1 VNDMPRSDGLSK
13 VSSRDRRTLAK
24 AFATSG
30 MILKRAYDVYIEDAE
45 GMRYLDMTAGG
56 TTAIGYGHPE
66 LAKALAA
73 QISKGVDHVDRR
85 NAVSEIAIELAEEV
99 RRFLPP
105 RLSRGKVVFGHS
117 GSDIVEKAIRLV
129 RFANSRPMMV
139 SYYSA
144 HHGANATALS
154 ASPTLK
160 EMGTNPIAQFFS
172 LPGFLHVPF
181 PDPYRPWSGDG
192 SNVGRDSL
200 AFLERLLTSVVSPGM
215 VAGVIVEPIL
225 SYGGNV
231 VPPEGY
237 FQELA
242 RLCKEKDIP
251 LVDDEVLTGIGK
263 TGRMLAMEHW
273 EVCPDV
279 VCLGKA
285 LSGPLPLAMLVAE
298 EGLADR
304 WESKDYVGVSKDA
317 YPLGCAAAIAILRI
331 VDDERLVQNAERVGR
346 YLSRR
351 LEDLVHDTKIRG
363 EVRGKGLMMAV
374 DLVRSEESRAPDTA
388 LARSMVS
395 KARDL
400 GLIVGLIGPS
410 ENIIRFLPSLTVRE
424 EHVDSAVETLGRA
437 YRASK

>member
-1 VNDMPRSDGLSK
+1 MPRSDGLSK
-13 VSSRDRRTLAK
+13 VAGRDRRTLAK
-24 AFATSG
+24 AFASSG
-30 MILKRAYDVYIEDAE
+30 MVLKRAYDVYIEDAE
-45 GMRYLDMTAGG
+45 GTRYLDMTAGG

-66 LAKALAA
+66 LAKALTA
-73 QISKGVDHVDRR
+73 QISKGIDHVDRR
-85 NAVSEIAIELAEEV
+85 NAVSEIAVELAEAA
-99 RRFLPP
+99 RKFLPP
-105 RLSRGKVVFGHS
+105 RLSHGKVVFGHS

-172 LPGFLHVPF
+172 VPGFLHVPF
-181 PDPYRPWSGDG
+181 PDPYRPWCGDG

-242 RLCKEKDIP
+242 RLCKEKDVP

-273 EVCPDV
+273 DVCPDV

-331 VDDERLVQNAERVGR
+331 VDDERLVQNADKVGR

-351 LEDLVHDTKIRG
+351 LQDLVHDAKIRG

-374 DLVRSEESRAPDTA
+374 DLVRSEEGRAPDTA
-388 LARSMVS
+388 LARSVVAG
-395 KARDL
+395 ARKL

-424 EHVDSAVETLGRA
+424 EHVDSAVETLGTA
-437 YRASK
+437 YKASK

>member
-1 VNDMPRSDGLSK
+1 MPRSDGLSK
-13 VSSRDRRTLAK
+13 VASRDRRTLAK
-24 AFATSG
+24 AFASSG
-30 MILKRAYDVYIEDAE
+30 TVLKRAYDVYIEDAE
-45 GMRYLDMTAGG
+45 GTRYLDMTAGG

-66 LAKALAA
+66 LAKALTA

-85 NAVSEIAIELAEEV
+85 NAVSEIAIELAEEA
-99 RRFLPP
+99 RKFLPP
-105 RLSRGKVVFGHS
+105 RLSHGKVVFGHS

-172 LPGFLHVPF
+172 VPGFLHVPF
-181 PDPYRPWSGDG
+181 PDAYRPWCGDG
-192 SNVGRDSL
+192 SDVGRDSL

-237 FQELA
+237 FQDLA
-242 RLCKEKDIP
+242 RLCKEKDVP

-273 EVCPDV
+273 DVCPDV

-317 YPLGCAAAIAILRI
+317 YPLGCAAAIAILRV
-331 VDDERLVQNAERVGR
+331 VDDERLVQNADRVGR

-351 LEDLVHDTKIRG
+351 LQDLVHDAKIRG

-388 LARSMVS
+388 LARSVVAE
-395 KARDL
+395 ARKL

-424 EHVDSAVETLGRA
+424 EHVDSAVETLGTA
-437 YRASK
+437 YKASK